1 VELAGITKR
10 FPGVVAN
17 HDIHLTVRKGT
28 VHALVGENGAG
39 KSTLMKIL
47 YGMQRPDEGTI
58 KVGGE
63 EVSFGSPADAI
74 ARGIGMVHQHFM
86 LADNLTVLE
95 NVVLGS
101 EKLYGIGAAARK
113 KIKEI
118 SDRYG
123 LGVRP
128 DALVEDL
135 GVAERQRVE
144 ILKVLYRG
152 ASTLILDEPTAVL
165 VPQEVDALFANL
177 RELKSEGLSVI
188 FISHKLG
195 EVLSVADEITVI
207 RRGTTVGTAVPAET
221 TPRQLAELMVGSELP
236 TPETAESTVTDQ
248 VVLEVKGLTVY
259 ASGGAALGP
268 DSEPTVTGGVQAAA
282 GEVKKV
288 LDDVSFTIRAGEV
301 MGIAGVE
308 GNGQT
313 ELIDAL
319 IGTKHAD
326 SGSIHFLGEDIT
338 PWPTRRR
345 RESGVGYIPEDRH
358 RQGLLLESPLWE
370 NRILG
375 HVTEEPNAKGFW
387 LTPKAAQADTRRIVE
402 EYDVRTPGIDVTAA
416 SLSGGNQQKLIV
428 GREMSHRPKFLIA
441 AHPTRGV
448 DVGAQAQIWD
458 RIREARREGLAVLLI
473 SADLDELIGLSDTL
487 RVIFDGRLVAD
498 ADPATVTPEE
508 LGSAMTGAAT
518 GHLEHTEEQPGS
530 RPEGTASA
538 PDGAPDTPRDADPA
552 HDPAHDP
559 AQDSAPANEA
569 EDEAK

>member
-1 VELAGITKR
+1 MAVELVGITKR

-47 YGMQRPDEGTI
+47 YGMQKPDEGTI
-58 KVGGE
+58 AVDGE
-63 EVSFGSPADAI
+63 QIGFSSPADAI
-74 ARGIGMVHQHFM
+74 VRGIGMVHQHFM

-101 EKLYGIGAAARK
+101 EKLYGIGGGARK

-123 LGVRP
+123 LNVRP
-128 DALVEDL
+128 DVLVESL
-135 GVAERQRVE
+135 GVAERQRIE

-152 ASTLILDEPTAVL
+152 ARILILDEPTAVL
-165 VPQEVDALFANL
+165 VPQEVDALFDNL
-177 RELKSEGLSVI
+177 RELKSEGLAVI

-221 TPRQLAELMVGSELP
+221 TPRQLAEMMVGSELP
-236 TPETAESTVTDQ
+236 TPETAESTVTDKPVIQ
-248 VVLEVKGLTVY
+248 VAGLTVF
-259 ASGGAALGP
+259 ASGAPSLGELA
-268 DSEPTVTGGVQAAA
+268 EPTGAGLLSEDTAETAAA
-282 GEVKKV
+282 VRRI
-288 LDDVSFTIRAGEV
+288 LDDVTFTIHAGEV

-319 IGTKHAD
+319 IGLKHAD
-326 SGSIHFLGEDIT
+326 SGAITFLGDEIT
-338 PWPTRRR
+338 GWATRKR
-345 RESGVGYIPEDRH
+345 REKGIGYIPEDRH
-358 RQGLLLESPLWE
+358 RHGLLLESPLWE

-375 HVTEEPNAKGFW
+375 HVTEAPNAKGFW
-387 LTPKAAQADTRRIVE
+387 LDIKGAQEDTRRIVK

-428 GREMSHRPKFLIA
+428 GREMSHKPRFLIA

-448 DVGAQAQIWD
+448 DVGAQAAIWD
-458 RIREARREGLAVLLI
+458 QIREARREGLAVLLI

-487 RVIFDGRLVAD
+487 RVIYNGRLVAD

-508 LGSAMTGAAT
+508 LGSAMTGAAS
-518 GHLEHTEEQPGS
+518 GHLEHVAE
-530 RPEGTASA
+530 SA
-538 PDGAPDTPRDADPA
+538 AP
-552 HDPAHDP
+552 
-559 AQDSAPANEA
+559 
-569 EDEAK
+569 EDEAR

>member
-1 VELAGITKR
+1 MDASSSPPLTAQSTAVELAGITKR

-47 YGMQRPDEGTI
+47 YGMQKPDEGTI
-58 KVGGE
+58 AVDGE
-63 EVSFGSPADAI
+63 QVAFSSPADAI

-101 EKLYGIGAAARK
+101 EKLYGIGGGARK

-123 LGVRP
+123 LSVRP
-128 DALVEDL
+128 DVLVESL

-152 ASTLILDEPTAVL
+152 ARTLILDEPTAVL
-165 VPQEVDALFANL
+165 VPQEVDALFSNL
-177 RELKSEGLSVI
+177 RELKSEGLAVI

-221 TPRQLAELMVGSELP
+221 TSRQLAEMMVGSELP

-248 VVLEVKGLTVY
+248 PVIEVSNLTVY
-259 ASGGAALGP
+259 AAGASLGAESEPTAGGLLGDAAVAGGAA
-268 DSEPTVTGGVQAAA
+268 
-282 GEVKKV
+282 KRV
-288 LDDVSFTIRAGEV
+288 LDDVTFTIHAGEV

-319 IGTKHAD
+319 IGLKNAD
-326 SGSIHFLGEDIT
+326 SGTIGFLGDDIT
-338 PWPTRRR
+338 PWATRRR
-345 RESGVGYIPEDRH
+345 REHGIGYIPEDRH
-358 RQGLLLESPLWE
+358 RHGLLLEAPLWE

-375 HVTEEPNAKGFW
+375 HVTERPNAKGVW
-387 LTPKAAQADTRRIVE
+387 LDIKGAQEDTRRIVE

-428 GREMSHRPKFLIA
+428 GREMSHKPKFLIA

-448 DVGAQAQIWD
+448 DVGAQAAIWD
-458 RIREARREGLAVLLI
+458 QIRAARREGLAVLLI

-487 RVIFDGRLVAD
+487 RVIYDGRLVAD

-508 LGSAMTGAAT
+508 LGSAMTGAAS
-518 GHLEHTEEQPGS
+518 GHLEHVEE
-530 RPEGTASA
+530 AA
-538 PDGAPDTPRDADPA
+538 DGAESTVESAESAESTDDTA
-552 HDPAHDP
+552 
-559 AQDSAPANEA
+559 AP
-569 EDEAK
+569 EDEAR

>member
-1 VELAGITKR
+1 MNASSSPPAGAVNGQATAVELAGITKR

-17 HDIHLTVRKGT
+17 HDIHLSVRKGT

-47 YGMQRPDEGTI
+47 YGMQKPDEGTI
-58 KVGGE
+58 AVDGE
-63 EVSFGSPADAI
+63 QVTFSSPGEAI

-101 EKLYGIGAAARK
+101 EKLYGIGAKARR
-113 KIKEI
+113 KIVEL
-118 SDRYG
+118 SERYG
-123 LGVRP
+123 LGARP
-128 DALVEDL
+128 DVLVEEL
-135 GVAERQRVE
+135 GVADRQRVE

-152 ASTLILDEPTAVL
+152 ARILILDEPTAVL
-165 VPQEVDALFANL
+165 VPQEVDALFDNL
-177 RELKSEGLSVI
+177 RELKAEGLSVI

-195 EVLSVADEITVI
+195 EVLSVADDITVI
-207 RRGTTVGTAVPAET
+207 RRGTTVGTAVPSET

-236 TPETAESTVTDQ
+236 TPETSESTVTDQ
-248 VVLEVKGLTVY
+248 AVIEVDDLVVFAKGSV
-259 ASGGAALGP
+259 SMGKGSAALLM
-268 DSEPTVTGGVQAAA
+268 DQVER
-282 GEVKKV
+282 GEVRLV
-288 LDDVSFTIRAGEV
+288 LDHVSFTIHAGEV

-319 IGTKHAD
+319 IGLKAAD
-326 SGSIHFLGEDIT
+326 SGVIRFAGDDIT
-338 PWPTRRR
+338 GLSTRKR
-345 RESGVGYIPEDRH
+345 RENGIGYIPEDRH
-358 RQGLLLESPLWE
+358 RHGLLLEAPLWE

-375 HVTEEPNAKGFW
+375 HVTETPNAKGIW
-387 LTPKAAQADTRRIVE
+387 IDIKGAQQDTRRIVE

-428 GREMSHRPKFLIA
+428 GREMSHKPKFLIA

-458 RIREARREGLAVLLI
+458 QIRAARREGLAVLLI

-487 RVIFDGRLVAD
+487 RVIYNGKLVAD
-498 ADPATVTPEE
+498 ADPATITPEE
-508 LGSAMTGAAT
+508 LGSAMTGAAS
-518 GHLEHTEEQPGS
+518 GHLENEELAEAAELEEPAEN
-530 RPEGTASA
+530 PADA
-538 PDGAPDTPRDADPA
+538 P
-552 HDPAHDP
+552 
-559 AQDSAPANEA
+559 
-569 EDEAK
+569 EDEAR

>member
-1 VELAGITKR
+1 MNASSSPPADAVNGQATAVELAGITKR

-17 HDIHLTVRKGT
+17 HDIHLSVRKGT

-47 YGMQRPDEGTI
+47 YGMQKPDEGTI
-58 KVGGE
+58 AVDGE
-63 EVSFGSPADAI
+63 QVTFSSPADAI

-95 NVVLGS
+95 NVTLGS
-101 EKLYGIGAAARK
+101 EKLYGIGAKARR
-113 KIKEI
+113 KIVEI

-128 DALVEDL
+128 DVLVEEL

-152 ASTLILDEPTAVL
+152 ARILILDEPTAVL
-165 VPQEVDALFANL
+165 VPQEVDALFDNL

-195 EVLSVADEITVI
+195 EVLSVADDITVI
-207 RRGTTVGTAVPAET
+207 RRGTTVGTAVPSET

-236 TPETAESTVTDQ
+236 TPETSESTVTDQ
-248 VVLEVKGLTVY
+248 AVIEVDDLVVFAKGSV
-259 ASGGAALGP
+259 SMGKGSAALLM
-268 DSEPTVTGGVQAAA
+268 DQVER
-282 GEVKKV
+282 GEVRLV
-288 LDDVSFTIRAGEV
+288 LDHVSFTIHAGEV

-319 IGTKHAD
+319 IGLKAAD
-326 SGSIHFLGEDIT
+326 SGVIRFAGDDIT
-338 PWPTRRR
+338 GLSTRKR
-345 RESGVGYIPEDRH
+345 RENGIGYIPEDRH
-358 RQGLLLESPLWE
+358 RHGLLLEAPLWE

-375 HVTEEPNAKGFW
+375 HVTEKPNAKGVW
-387 LTPKAAQADTRRIVE
+387 IDIKGAQQDTRRIVE

-428 GREMSHRPKFLIA
+428 GREMSHKPKFLIA

-458 RIREARREGLAVLLI
+458 QIRAARREGLAVLLI

-487 RVIFDGRLVAD
+487 RVIYNGKLVAD
-498 ADPATVTPEE
+498 ADPATITPEE
-508 LGSAMTGAAT
+508 LGSAMTGAAS
-518 GHLEHTEEQPGS
+518 GHLENEELAEAAELEEPAEN
-530 RPEGTASA
+530 PADA
-538 PDGAPDTPRDADPA
+538 P
-552 HDPAHDP
+552 
-559 AQDSAPANEA
+559 
-569 EDEAK
+569 EDEAR

>member
-1 VELAGITKR
+1 MAVELAGITKR

-17 HDIHLTVRKGT
+17 HDIHLAVRKGT

-47 YGMQRPDEGTI
+47 YGMQKPDEGTI
-58 KVGGE
+58 AIDGDQ
-63 EVSFGSPADAI
+63 VSFSSPADAI

-101 EKLYGIGAAARK
+101 EKLYGIGGNARK

-128 DALVEDL
+128 DSLVEDL
-135 GVAERQRVE
+135 GVADRQRVE
-144 ILKVLYRG
+144 ILKVLFRG
-152 ASTLILDEPTAVL
+152 AKTLILDEPTAVL
-165 VPQEVDALFANL
+165 VPQEVDALFDNL

-221 TPRQLAELMVGSELP
+221 TPRQLAEMMVGSELP
-236 TPETAESTVTDQ
+236 TPETAESTVTDKPVIQ
-248 VVLEVKGLTVY
+248 VANLTVY
-259 ASGGAALGP
+259 ASGGASLGVEA
-268 DSEPTVTGGVQAAA
+268 EPTTGGVSGMIAPEVAVG
-282 GEVKKV
+282 GEVKKA
-288 LDDVSFTIRAGEV
+288 LDDVSFTIHAGEV

-319 IGTKHAD
+319 IGTKNAD
-326 SGSIHFLGEDIT
+326 SGTIAFLGEDIT
-338 PWPTRRR
+338 PWNTRKR

-358 RQGLLLESPLWE
+358 RQGLLLEAPLWE

-375 HVTEEPNAKGFW
+375 HVTEAPNAKGFW
-387 LTPKAAQADTRRIVE
+387 LNIKGAQADTRRIVE

-428 GREMSHRPKFLIA
+428 GREMSHSPKFLIA

-487 RVIFDGRLVAD
+487 RVIYNGTLVAD
-498 ADPATVTPEE
+498 ADPATITPEE

-518 GHLEHTEEQPGS
+518 GHLEHVDEEHVDDAETTEEAAGP
-530 RPEGTASA
+530 
-538 PDGAPDTPRDADPA
+538 
-552 HDPAHDP
+552 
-559 AQDSAPANEA
+559 
-569 EDEAK
+569 EDEAR

>member
-1 VELAGITKR
+1 MAVELAGITKR

-17 HDIHLTVRKGT
+17 HDIHLAVRKGT

-47 YGMQRPDEGTI
+47 YGMQKPDEGTI
-58 KVGGE
+58 AIDGE
-63 EVSFGSPADAI
+63 QVSFSSPADAI

-101 EKLYGIGAAARK
+101 EKLYGIGGNARK

-128 DALVEDL
+128 DFLVEDL
-135 GVAERQRVE
+135 GVADRQRVE
-144 ILKVLYRG
+144 ILKVLFRG
-152 ASTLILDEPTAVL
+152 AKTLILDEPTAVL
-165 VPQEVDALFANL
+165 VPQEVDALFDNL

-221 TPRQLAELMVGSELP
+221 TPRQLAEMMVGSELP
-236 TPETAESTVTDQ
+236 TPETAESTVTDKPVVQ
-248 VVLEVKGLTVY
+248 VANLTVY
-259 ASGGAALGP
+259 ASGGASLGVEAEPTAGGVSGMISPEVALG
-268 DSEPTVTGGVQAAA
+268 
-282 GEVKKV
+282 GEVKKA
-288 LDDVSFTIRAGEV
+288 LDDVSFTIHAGEV

-319 IGTKHAD
+319 IGTKNAD
-326 SGSIHFLGEDIT
+326 SGTIAFLGEDIT
-338 PWPTRRR
+338 PWNTRKR

-358 RQGLLLESPLWE
+358 RQGLLLEAPLWE

-375 HVTEEPNAKGFW
+375 HVTEAPNAKGFW
-387 LTPKAAQADTRRIVE
+387 LNIKGAQADTRRIVE

-428 GREMSHRPKFLIA
+428 GREMSHNPKFLIA

-487 RVIFDGRLVAD
+487 RVIYNGTLVAD
-498 ADPATVTPEE
+498 ADPATITPEE
-508 LGSAMTGAAT
+508 LGSAMTGAAS
-518 GHLEHTEEQPGS
+518 GHLEHVDEERADDAETTEEAAGP
-530 RPEGTASA
+530 
-538 PDGAPDTPRDADPA
+538 
-552 HDPAHDP
+552 
-559 AQDSAPANEA
+559 
-569 EDEAK
+569 EDEAR

>member
-1 VELAGITKR
+1 MTAVELAGITKR

-17 HDIHLTVRKGT
+17 HDIHLSVRKGT

-47 YGMQRPDEGTI
+47 YGMQKPDEGTI
-58 KVGGE
+58 AVEGE
-63 EVSFGSPADAI
+63 QVTFSSPADAI

-101 EKLYGIGAAARK
+101 EKLYGIGGRARR
-113 KIKEI
+113 KILEL
-118 SDRYG
+118 STRYG

-128 DALVEDL
+128 DVLVEEL
-135 GVAERQRVE
+135 GVADRQRVE

-152 ASTLILDEPTAVL
+152 ARILILDEPTAVL
-165 VPQEVDALFANL
+165 VPQEVEGLFANL
-177 RELKSEGLSVI
+177 RELKAEGLSVI

-236 TPETAESTVTDQ
+236 TPETAESTVTDRP
-248 VVLEVKGLTVY
+248 VI
-259 ASGGAALGP
+259 
-268 DSEPTVTGGVQAAA
+268 TVTDLRLVAPGGKALLDDITFTIHA
-282 GEVKKV
+282 GEV
-288 LDDVSFTIRAGEV
+288 LGL
-301 MGIAGVE
+301 AGVE

-319 IGTKHAD
+319 IGLRAAD
-326 SGSIHFLGEDIT
+326 SGTIT
-338 PWPTRRR
+338 LAAEEITSWATRRR
-345 RESGVGYIPEDRH
+345 REQGIGYIPEDRH
-358 RQGLLLESPLWE
+358 RHGLLLEAPLWE

-375 HVTEEPNAKGFW
+375 HVTEKPNTRGSRGIWLDIKG
-387 LTPKAAQADTRRIVE
+387 AQADTRRIVE

-428 GREMSHRPKFLIA
+428 GREMSAKPRFLIA

-458 RIREARREGLAVLLI
+458 QIREARREGLAVLLI

-487 RVIFDGRLVAD
+487 RVIYNGKLVAD
-498 ADPATVTPEE
+498 ANPATITPEE
-508 LGSAMTGAAT
+508 LGTAMTGAAT
-518 GHLEHTEEQPGS
+518 GHLENEELAEQVELEEQAGQA
-530 RPEGTASA
+530 ETTADTPDATDA
-538 PDGAPDTPRDADPA
+538 PDAP
-552 HDPAHDP
+552 
-559 AQDSAPANEA
+559 
-569 EDEAK
+569 EDEAR

>member
-1 VELAGITKR
+1 M
-10 FPGVVAN
+10 VAN

-47 YGMQRPDEGTI
+47 YGMQKPDEGTI
-58 KVGGE
+58 TVDGE
-63 EVSFGSPADAI
+63 QVTFHNPADAI
-74 ARGIGMVHQHFM
+74 VRGIGMVHQHFM

-101 EKLYGIGAAARK
+101 EKLYGIGGGARK

-123 LGVRP
+123 LNVRP
-128 DALVEDL
+128 DVLVEGL

-152 ASTLILDEPTAVL
+152 ARTLILDEPTAVL
-165 VPQEVDALFANL
+165 VPQEVDALFDNL
-177 RELKSEGLSVI
+177 RELKSEGLAVI

-221 TPRQLAELMVGSELP
+221 TPRQLAEMMVGSELP
-236 TPETAESTVTDQ
+236 TPETAESTVTDKPVIQ
-248 VVLEVKGLTVY
+248 VTGLTVF
-259 ASGGAALGP
+259 ASGAPSLGELA
-268 DSEPTVTGGVQAAA
+268 EPTGAGLLTEDTAETAAT
-282 GEVKKV
+282 VRRV
-288 LDDVSFTIRAGEV
+288 LDDVTFTIHAGEV

-319 IGTKHAD
+319 IGLKHAD
-326 SGSIHFLGEDIT
+326 SGAISFLGEEIT
-338 PWPTRRR
+338 GWATRKR
-345 RESGVGYIPEDRH
+345 REKGIGYIPEDRH
-358 RQGLLLESPLWE
+358 RHGLLLEAPLWE

-375 HVTEEPNAKGFW
+375 HVTEAPNAKGFW
-387 LTPKAAQADTRRIVE
+387 LDIKGAQEDTKRIVK

-428 GREMSHRPKFLIA
+428 GREMSHKPRFLIA

-448 DVGAQAQIWD
+448 DVGAQAAIWD
-458 RIREARREGLAVLLI
+458 QIREARREGLAVLLI

-487 RVIFDGRLVAD
+487 RVIYNGRLVAD

-508 LGSAMTGAAT
+508 LGSAMTGAAS
-518 GHLEHTEEQPGS
+518 GHLEHVAE
-530 RPEGTASA
+530 SA
-538 PDGAPDTPRDADPA
+538 AP
-552 HDPAHDP
+552 
-559 AQDSAPANEA
+559 
-569 EDEAK
+569 EDEAR